1 MDKVKRYKKLL
12 KVKEDEW
19 LKELHKPRGKFN
31 KLILTEKGWEV
42 WKIWRKYLF
51 VSGRITLNQE
61 GVSQR
66 REMKLRYKFLN
77 KGFKSSN
84 GDEKWKMGKWK
95 TFKGELSMCNAG
107 FHCSKK
113 PYEAFSY
120 VQGPILA
127 RVEVKGRHLSDDDKE
142 CWEKMRIVKAWK
154 WTKKDSVSLAIYA
167 AKLVLPIFE
176 KEYPDDKIPREAIEA
191 AIKYLKN
198 PSKKNR
204 MAAGAAADAAWAAGA
219 AARTAAGAAADTA
232 ARAADTAADTAAR
245 EAIIRKISTWFDK
258 RVKGLER
265 KKR

>member
-1 MDKVKRYKKLL
+1 
-12 KVKEDEW
+12 
-19 LKELHKPRGKFN
+19 
-31 KLILTEKGWEV
+31 
-42 WKIWRKYLF
+42 
-51 VSGRITLNQE
+51 
-61 GVSQR
+61 
-66 REMKLRYKFLN
+66 MKLRYKFLN

-120 VQGPILA
+120 VPGPILA
-127 RVEVKGRHLSDDDKE
+127 KVEVKGRHLSDDDKE

-204 MAAGAAADAAWAAGA
+204 MAAGAAADAAAREAARVAEAAAWAAAWAAGA
-219 AARTAAGAAADTA
+219 AARTAVGAAL
-232 ARAADTAADTAAR
+232 RK
-245 EAIIRKISTWFDK
+245 KISTWFDK

>member
-1 MDKVKRYKKLL
+1 
-12 KVKEDEW
+12 
-19 LKELHKPRGKFN
+19 
-31 KLILTEKGWEV
+31 
-42 WKIWRKYLF
+42 
-51 VSGRITLNQE
+51 
-61 GVSQR
+61 
-66 REMKLRYKFLN
+66 MKLRYKFLN

-84 GDEKWKMGKWK
+84 GDEKWKIGKWK

-127 RVEVKGRHLSDDDKE
+127 RVEVKGRHPSDDDKE

-176 KEYPDDKIPREAIEA
+176 KEYPDDKRPRGAIEA
-191 AIKYLKN
+191 AVKYLKN
-198 PSKKNR
+198 HSKKN
-204 MAAGAAADAAWAAGA
+204 WAAVWA
-219 AARTAAGAAADTA
+219 TVWATVWA
-232 ARAADTAADTAAR
+232 ARAADDMAAR
-245 EAIIRKISTWFDK
+245 AAAGEAIIRKISTWFDK

-265 KKR
+265 KK